1 MNRLGVHIFR
11 RLYDH
16 TYIGRRHA
24 AITNLRQG
32 LPKEKRIMKDL
43 KKAVKEL
50 INSGFLLPHHGDRVS
65 IDTRRLGEI
74 RELIK

>member
-1 MNRLGVHIFR
+1 MNRLEIHILR

-24 AITNLRQG
+24 AISDLKQG
-32 LPKEKRIMKDL
+32 LPKEKRIMRDV

-50 INSGFLLPHHGDRVS
+50 INSGFLLSHHGDRVS
-65 IDTRRLGEI
+65 INPKALEEI
-74 RELIK
+74 KQLIR

>member
-1 MNRLGVHIFR
+1 MNRLEIHILR

-24 AITNLRQG
+24 AIIDLRQG
-32 LPKEKRIMKDL
+32 LPKEKRVMRDL

-50 INSGFLLPHHGDRVS
+50 INKGFLLPHHGDRVS
-65 IDTRRLGEI
+65 IDARRLGEI